1 VELRSYD
8 SITPLSTRH
17 ITPGRKT
24 ASREPHKSHKEEDRR
39 IFVFPTTGSSNSGNG
54 WFRGTGRVGK
64 EFIGRKKRRKK
75 GRKEGEKE
83 GREEE

>member
-39 IFVFPTTGSSNSGNG
+39 IETAPCKLPSICIPYN
-54 WFRGTGRVGK
+54 
-64 EFIGRKKRRKK
+64 RKFQLWEWVVQRDR
-75 GRKEGEKE
+75 
-83 GREEE
+83 